1 MNIASII
8 EQFREPFL
16 RKYGHQLM
24 PGHLRALDAITACKT
39 RCGISPAVAVT
50 AITPNPMR

>member
-1 MNIASII
+1 MNIATII

-24 PGHLRALDAITACKT
+24 PGQLRALDAITACTT
-39 RCGISPAVAVT
+39 RCV
-50 AITPNPMR
+50 